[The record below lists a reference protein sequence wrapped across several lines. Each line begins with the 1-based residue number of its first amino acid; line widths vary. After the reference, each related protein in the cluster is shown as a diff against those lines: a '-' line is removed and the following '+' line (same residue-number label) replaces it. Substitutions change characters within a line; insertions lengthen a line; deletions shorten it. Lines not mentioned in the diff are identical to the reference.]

1 MFFKRIGKHLRM
13 REHLQSLIQ
22 ALQES
27 GEVTLAA
34 RIEDVISGSEH
45 ELDVFLTSNE
55 LWGGA
60 GSIAD
65 QAGITGTAGR
75 TEGRRRIERV
85 LIQLGNEQI
94 ARRNVNPR
102 TAMWV
107 DVFTKWEKAGI

>member
-1 MFFKRIGKHLRM
+1 M
-13 REHLQSLIQ
+13 RDHLQILSQ
-22 ALQES
+22 VLQEC

-34 RIEDVISGSEH
+34 RIKDLLSGPEP
-45 ELDVFLTSNE
+45 ELAVFLTSNE

-65 QAGITGTAGR
+65 QSGITARGER
-75 TEGRRRIERV
+75 TDKRRKIERV

-94 ARRNVNPR
+94 RSGKVNPR

-107 DVFTKWEKAGI
+107 DVFTKWENAGI